1 MAQLNK
7 KADGWEVLDENGRH
21 LFDNEADAKAHI
33 GSPAP
38 APAEPKDE
46 PDAG

>member
-1 MAQLNK
+1 MAQVMK

-21 LFDNEADAKAHI
+21 LFDTEAEAKAHMS

-38 APAEPKDE
+38 VKEEAEE
-46 PDAG
+46 E

>member
-21 LFDNEADAKAHI
+21 LFDNEADAKAHM

-38 APAEPKDE
+38 APAEPEDE

>member
-1 MAQLNK
+1 MAQVNK

-21 LFDNEADAKAHI
+21 LFDTEAEAKAHMS

-38 APAEPKDE
+38 VEKEAEE
-46 PDAG
+46 E

>member
-1 MAQLNK
+1 MAQVMK

-21 LFDNEADAKAHI
+21 LFDTEAEAKAHMS

-38 APAEPKDE
+38 VKEE
-46 PDAG
+46 VEEE